1 MPRCVVSNRDG
12 RRSVANDKSSIIC
25 ASAGMAHAALRFQ
38 FDEKKAVEALTY
50 IASKWPGITAFF
62 ASKVL

>member
-1 MPRCVVSNRDG
+1 VG
-12 RRSVANDKSSIIC
+12 ARRSVSNDKAGAVC
-25 ASAGMAHAALRFQ
+25 DSAGMAHAALRFQ

-62 ASKVL
+62 ASKVLFLRRNIT